1 MDCTNYRRISLMS
14 AVGKVFARILNERVK
29 FVLVDK
35 VMDEQGGFRVGRGSN
50 DQIFAVK
57 QLLEKTIEKDKKI
70 YMAFMDLEKVY
81 DNVHREK
88 LSKVLDEY
96 GVKGRL
102 LKNGWKGKGESG
114 GYGIRAVWCTQRS
127 ETGLYLISV
136 AF

>member
-1 MDCTNYRRISLMS
+1 MDCTNYRGINLMS
-14 AVGKVFARILNERVK
+14 VVGKVFARILNERVK
-29 FVLVDK
+29 FVMADK
-35 VMDEQGGFRVGRGSN
+35 VMDKQGGFRVGRGSN

-57 QLLEKTIEKDKKI
+57 QLVEKSTEKDKKI
-70 YMAFMDLEKVY
+70 YMAFTDLQVY

-96 GVKGRL
+96 GLKGRL

-127 ETGLYLISV
+127 ETGLYLIPM